1 MSEYKGN
8 EAEKGA
14 SALAG
19 IGIETQDMAACMDK
33 FATSFEASARRWE
46 LVVYPSLLAFIVLA
60 AYGFFLIYTL
70 TNDVGRLARSMETV
84 VLAMDGVAANMN
96 TVSGNVAHISGNLS
110 TIATDVGS
118 GSESMET
125 MLVKMDKVNQNIQV
139 MTVPIYQMRHDM
151 GGMNHNLHQV
161 AGPMNTMGN
170 MFPF

>member
-1 MSEYKGN
+1 MMDCRGN

-14 SALAG
+14 SALTG
-19 IGIETQDMAACMDK
+19 ITGDAQDMAACMDK
-33 FATSFEASARRWE
+33 FARTFEASARRWE
-46 LVVYPSLLAFIVLA
+46 LIVYPSLLAFIVLA

-70 TNDVGRLARSMETV
+70 TNDVGRLAHSMETV
-84 VLAMDGVAANMN
+84 VVAMDGVASNMDA
-96 TVSGNVAHISGNLS
+96 VSGNVKHISGDLS
-110 TIATDVGS
+110 TMATDVGT
-118 GSESMET
+118 GSDSMKT

-161 AGPMNTMGN
+161 AGPMKSMGG

>member
-1 MSEYKGN
+1 MIENNGN

-19 IGIETQDMAACMDK
+19 ITTETQDMAACMDK
-33 FATSFEASARRWE
+33 FANTFEASARRWE
-46 LVVYPSLLAFIVLA
+46 LIVYPSLLAFIVLA

-84 VLAMDGVAANMN
+84 VVAMEGVAANMN
-96 TVSGNVAHISGNLS
+96 TVSGDVAHISGNLS

-118 GSESMET
+118 GSDSMET
-125 MLVKMDKVNQNIQV
+125 MLVQMDNVNQNIKV

-161 AGPMNTMGN
+161 AVPMKSMGSI
-170 MFPF
+170 FPF